1 MVITGNSAGS
11 KTLQLNFVECR
22 DNLAPWCAALPPTSC
37 TGETKLWSN
46 TATWPL
52 GRLPIDGE
60 DVTIPSGVI
69 IVFDLEESPVLNLI
83 KVDGCLEFLN
93 TGTKDQ
99 HLKAYQIF
107 VDSGT
112 LNIGS
117 EATPY
122 ARKAKIT
129 LYGDIASQT
138 VTMTNA
144 VEAGNKLIANNGEVK
159 MYG

>member
-1 MVITGNSAGS
+1 
-11 KTLQLNFVECR
+11 
-22 DNLAPWCAALPPTSC
+22 
-37 TGETKLWSN
+37 
-46 TATWPL
+46 
-52 GRLPIDGE
+52 
-60 DVTIPSGVI
+60 
-69 IVFDLEESPVLNLI
+69 
-83 KVDGCLEFLN
+83 
-93 TGTKDQ
+93 
-99 HLKAYQIF
+99 LKAYQIF